1 MPALRTGITTGAC
14 AAAAAKAAATVL
26 LGGQPPTQVEVSL
39 PGGQS
44 LSVPILWARL
54 AGDESVWHPYGCPS
68 ESALRNSKDT
78 RTGATGEN
86 RTGPAAT
93 ASVRKDAGDDPDV
106 TNGLEV
112 VVTVSFAPGAET
124 VFLGGQGV
132 GTVTKPGLQIPPGQP
147 AINPGPRRMIARAIA
162 DVTARPMCVEVAIPG
177 GAEVAAKTYNPRLG
191 IVGGLSVLGTTGI
204 VRPYCKKALLDSLK
218 CELDVAAACSVR
230 ALVLT
235 PGNIG
240 AKAVRRRF
248 TLADEQVIEVGNEWG
263 FVIDALAKNYA
274 FEAVLI
280 AGHPGKLA
288 KLAAGDW
295 DTHSSRSQSA
305 MPFVLSLGEKVLGR
319 PIAPA
324 TTTEG
329 LFASLGEADRRRLA
343 DELARLVRLSLWNR
357 INHNS
362 QVAVLL
368 ADMAGNELG
377 GDGDFSPWQ

>member
-26 LGGQPPTQVEVSL
+26 LGGQPPQQVEVSL

-44 LSVPILWARL
+44 LTVPILWAKL
-54 AGDESVWHPYGCPS
+54 ADDKQ
-68 ESALRNSKDT
+68 N
-78 RTGATGEN
+78 
-86 RTGPAAT
+86 AT

-112 VVTVSFAPGAET
+112 VVAVSFASGAET

-218 CELDVAAACSVR
+218 CELDVAAACGVR

-248 TLADEQVIEVGNEWG
+248 TLADEQVVEVGNEWG
-263 FVIDALAKNYA
+263 FVADALAKGYA
-274 FEAVLI
+274 FEAILI

-288 KLAAGDW
+288 KLAGGDW
-295 DTHSSRSQSA
+295 DTHSSRSESA
-305 MPFVLSLGEKVLGR
+305 VPFVQSLAEDTLGR
-319 PIAPA
+319 PTAPA

-329 LFASLGEADRRRLA
+329 LFAALDEADRRHLA
-343 DELARLVRLSLWNR
+343 DELARLVRMSLWNR
-357 INHNS
+357 INQKS

>member
-1 MPALRTGITTGAC
+1 
-14 AAAAAKAAATVL
+14 
-26 LGGQPPTQVEVSL
+26 
-39 PGGQS
+39 
-44 LSVPILWARL
+44 
-54 AGDESVWHPYGCPS
+54 
-68 ESALRNSKDT
+68 
-78 RTGATGEN
+78 
-86 RTGPAAT
+86 
-93 ASVRKDAGDDPDV
+93 
-106 TNGLEV
+106 
-112 VVTVSFAPGAET
+112 
-124 VFLGGQGV
+124 
-132 GTVTKPGLQIPPGQP
+132 
-147 AINPGPRRMIARAIA
+147 MIARAIA

-218 CELDVAAACSVR
+218 CELDVAAACGVR

-240 AKAVRRRF
+240 ATAVRRRF

-263 FVIDALAKNYA
+263 FVADALAKHYD
-274 FEAVLI
+274 FRTILI

-295 DTHSSRSQSA
+295 DTHSSRSESA
-305 MPFVLSLGEKVLGR
+305 VPFVLSLGEKTLDR
-319 PIAPA
+319 PISPA

-329 LFASLGEADRRRLA
+329 LFAALDEPDRHRLA
-343 DELARLVRLSLWNR
+343 DELARLIRLVAWRRCLSPCGLGKRQDMAAN
-357 INHNS
+357 NAAMPPLTEGL

-368 ADMAGNELG
+368 SDMAGNELG

>member
-1 MPALRTGITTGAC
+1 
-14 AAAAAKAAATVL
+14 
-26 LGGQPPTQVEVSL
+26 
-39 PGGQS
+39 
-44 LSVPILWARL
+44 
-54 AGDESVWHPYGCPS
+54 
-68 ESALRNSKDT
+68 
-78 RTGATGEN
+78 
-86 RTGPAAT
+86 
-93 ASVRKDAGDDPDV
+93 
-106 TNGLEV
+106 
-112 VVTVSFAPGAET
+112 
-124 VFLGGQGV
+124 
-132 GTVTKPGLQIPPGQP
+132 
-147 AINPGPRRMIARAIA
+147 MIARAIA

-218 CELDVAAACSVR
+218 CELDVAAACGVR

-248 TLADEQVIEVGNEWG
+248 TLADEQVVEVGNEWG
-263 FVIDALAKNYA
+263 FVADALANGVAVSGVASAAGGPSAVSRYA
-274 FEAVLI
+274 FKSIII

-295 DTHSSRSQSA
+295 DTHSSRSESA
-305 MPFVLSLGEKVLGR
+305 VPFVQALGEKTLGR

-329 LFASLGEADRRRLA
+329 LFAALDEPGRRRLA

>member
-26 LGGQPPTQVEVSL
+26 LGGQPPPQVDVTL
-39 PGGQS
+39 PGGQP
-44 LSVPILWARL
+44 LCVPILWARL
-54 AGDESVWHPYGCPS
+54 AGD
-68 ESALRNSKDT
+68 ARK
-78 RTGATGEN
+78 
-86 RTGPAAT
+86 AT
-93 ASVRKDAGDDPDV
+93 AAVRKDAGDDPDV

-112 VVTVSFAPGAET
+112 VVTLSFAPGGET
-124 VFLGGQGV
+124 IFLGGDGV

-162 DVTARPMCVEVAIPG
+162 DVADRPMCVQVAIPG
-177 GAEVAAKTYNPRLG
+177 GTEVAAKTYNPRLG

-218 CELDVAAACSVR
+218 CELDVAAACGVR

-240 AKAVRRRF
+240 AKAIRRRF
-248 TLADEQVIEVGNEWG
+248 ALTGEQVVEVGNEWE
-263 FVIDALAKNYA
+263 FVADVLAKGYEFKA
-274 FEAVLI
+274 ILI

-295 DTHSSRSQSA
+295 DTHSSRSENA
-305 MPFVLSLGEKVLGR
+305 VPFVQSLAEKTLGR
-319 PIAPA
+319 PMAPA

-329 LFASLGEADRRRLA
+329 LFASLDEPDRRRLA
-343 DELARLVRLSLWNR
+343 DELARLIRLVAWRRYLSPCGLGKKQDMATN
-357 INHNS
+357 NVAMPPLTEGT

-368 ADMAGNELG
+368 SDMAGNELG
-377 GDGDFSPWQ
+377 GDGDFSPWE

>member
-1 MPALRTGITTGAC
+1 
-14 AAAAAKAAATVL
+14 
-26 LGGQPPTQVEVSL
+26 
-39 PGGQS
+39 
-44 LSVPILWARL
+44 
-54 AGDESVWHPYGCPS
+54 
-68 ESALRNSKDT
+68 
-78 RTGATGEN
+78 
-86 RTGPAAT
+86 
-93 ASVRKDAGDDPDV
+93 
-106 TNGLEV
+106 
-112 VVTVSFAPGAET
+112 
-124 VFLGGQGV
+124 
-132 GTVTKPGLQIPPGQP
+132 
-147 AINPGPRRMIARAIA
+147 
-162 DVTARPMCVEVAIPG
+162 MCVEVAIPG
-177 GAEVAAKTYNPRLG
+177 GAENAQKTYNPRLG

-218 CELDVAAACSVR
+218 CELDIAAACGVR

-248 TLADEQVIEVGNEWG
+248 ALADEQVVEVGNEWG
-263 FVIDALAKNYA
+263 FVADALANNYA
-274 FEAVLI
+274 FKAILI

-305 MPFVLSLGEKVLGR
+305 VPLVQSLGENTLGR

-329 LFASLGEADRRRLA
+329 LFAALDEPDRRRLA
-343 DELARLVRLSLWNR
+343 DELAHLVRESLWNG
-357 INHNS
+357 IKQKS

-368 ADMAGNELG
+368 ADMTGNELG